1 MKVIPQT
8 RGVH

>member
-8 RGVH
+8 AR